1 MMATISAGTFHV
13 IHTELVVGILSL
25 AAISLVLLCVL
36 RLSPKVPFITL
47 EQKERL
53 VKAFDNTQ
61 MVSSSFGLIFIP
73 IAMVSGIIASEGEAT
88 TNPILLNK
96 IILSS
101 ISIGAWLA
109 FVVARFRHGD
119 SVWETKG
126 MAIVHTINGLFA
138 YFITTLVATLGGKYT
153 RNESLYDL
161 LPFSLGIYEAII
173 APSWLNILLIFIGVI
188 SIIMLFLLPK
198 LVEVDNTLESVEH
211 IDSIPPISLSA
222 SKFSDGFEWVT
233 WPEGS
238 SEFYYRLEGSN
249 DHWKKH

>member
-1 MMATISAGTFHV
+1 MATVSAGTFHV

-36 RLSPKVPFITL
+36 RLSPKIPFIN
-47 EQKERL
+47 QDQQERH

-61 MVSSSFGLIFIP
+61 MVSSAFGLIFIP

-88 TNPILLNK
+88 TDPILLNK

-119 SVWETKG
+119 SVWATKG
-126 MAIVHTINGLFA
+126 MAIAHTANGLFA

-153 RNESLYDL
+153 RGESLYDL
-161 LPFSLGIYEAII
+161 LPFSLGIEEAII
-173 APSWLNILLIFIGVI
+173 APSWLNIILILVGVI
-188 SIIMLFLLPK
+188 SVTMLFLLPK
-198 LVEVDNTLESVEH
+198 LLESDDEL
-211 IDSIPPISLSA
+211 IPENILDSSPPATLNA
-222 SKFSDGFEWVT
+222 QRTSDGFEWIS

-238 SEFYYRLEGSN
+238 TEYYYRAEGSKGP
-249 DHWKKH
+249 WIKR

>member
-1 MMATISAGTFHV
+1 MATISAGTFHV

-96 IILSS
+96 IILKICFLPTLSVS
-101 ISIGAWLA
+101 ITY
-109 FVVARFRHGD
+109 VC
-119 SVWETKG
+119 K
-126 MAIVHTINGLFA
+126 
-138 YFITTLVATLGGKYT
+138 
-153 RNESLYDL
+153 
-161 LPFSLGIYEAII
+161 
-173 APSWLNILLIFIGVI
+173 
-188 SIIMLFLLPK
+188 
-198 LVEVDNTLESVEH
+198 
-211 IDSIPPISLSA
+211 
-222 SKFSDGFEWVT
+222 
-233 WPEGS
+233 
-238 SEFYYRLEGSN
+238 
-249 DHWKKH
+249 